1 MPILSAAASTDLLH
15 RLTFQVGELEK
26 IVNHLD
32 DESVHAR
39 LKIEVL
45 EAHAA
50 EVDGFCIV
58 DTLQR
63 LTANTN
69 MLEADVETFDSAFPR
84 LHTQFRELRAAHFET
99 SCLAQR
105 LKVHCDAMH
114 ESFAEVKLA
123 FSRLD
128 LDVGLINLR
137 PNEPLVS
144 SGDMRSL
151 LRTGPPPPEE
161 DGPLP
166 HAQDDT
172 NSSIGLFYMSA
183 YESDHSDSA
192 SNARYSGAPEQ
203 TSAPSASSHMAPPP
217 PSNASSHMAPPQQ
230 SDAALRL

>member
-1 MPILSAAASTDLLH
+1 
-15 RLTFQVGELEK
+15 
-26 IVNHLD
+26 
-32 DESVHAR
+32 
-39 LKIEVL
+39 
-45 EAHAA
+45 
-50 EVDGFCIV
+50 
-58 DTLQR
+58 
-63 LTANTN
+63 
-69 MLEADVETFDSAFPR
+69 MLFPVFIPSSG
-84 LHTQFRELRAAHFET
+84 HYLRAAQFET

-114 ESFAEVKLA
+114 ESFAEVKQA
-123 FSRLD
+123 FSMLD
-128 LDVGLINLR
+128 VDVGLINLL

-151 LRTGPPPPEE
+151 LRTAPPPEE

-203 TSAPSASSHMAPPP
+203 TSAPSASSHVAPPP

-230 SDAALRL
+230 SDAALLL